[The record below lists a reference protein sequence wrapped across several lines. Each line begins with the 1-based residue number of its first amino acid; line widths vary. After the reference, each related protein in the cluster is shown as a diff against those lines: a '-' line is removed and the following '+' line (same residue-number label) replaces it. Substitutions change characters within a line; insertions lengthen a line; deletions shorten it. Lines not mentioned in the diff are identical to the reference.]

1 MGFAGIAG
9 CSTGLGRFLLL
20 LFGMERQTLLRKAIR
35 PGPARCRILIGVSLT
50 DVPSAS
56 IRL

>member
-9 CSTGLGRFLLL
+9 SSPELGRFLQLP
-20 LFGMERQTLLRKAIR
+20 FGMERQTLLRKAIR
-35 PGPARCRILIGVSLT
+35 PGPARRRILIGVSLT
-50 DVPSAS
+50 DVPSVS